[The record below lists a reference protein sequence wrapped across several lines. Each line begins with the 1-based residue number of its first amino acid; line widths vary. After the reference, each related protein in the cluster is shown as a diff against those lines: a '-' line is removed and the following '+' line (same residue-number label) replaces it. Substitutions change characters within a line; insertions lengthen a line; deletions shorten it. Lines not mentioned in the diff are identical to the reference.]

1 MPKRTLVNAA
11 AGAPRKNH
19 LCALRPPKRPPGS
32 RLRLPTSKNER
43 RSLER
48 SLTSQSHVIDHARG
62 NHTLHTRG
70 YARRARSAVEGR
82 TGRRRSTPRKART
95 KMLRQDVVLWT
106 CVVTRCCSFA
116 TAAAHNHLQTC
127 KKAHELRALLPGTGL
142 GPPPKCR
149 ECSSQAPIGWRV
161 CVQSRDGLTRCAG
174 SCNYRHPK
182 AAAESPSCRPPSS
195 SSGRPAP
202 PPPSQ
207 RPAART
213 PPRIGP

>member
-82 TGRRRSTPRKART
+82 TGRRRSTPRKARCCLLSSLDLRGHS
-95 KMLRQDVVLWT
+95 MLLIT
-106 CVVTRCCSFA
+106 FA
-116 TAAAHNHLQTC
+116 TQPRPTIIYRPARRRTSLERFFRTQALGRRQSAESVRVKPQSVGVCVCRAGMASRDAPGRATIVIQKLLQKVRGAARRL
-127 KKAHELRALLPGTGL
+127 LLPAGRHLLLLRKGL
-142 GPPPKCR
+142 R
-149 ECSSQAPIGWRV
+149 RA
-161 CVQSRDGLTRCAG
+161 
-174 SCNYRHPK
+174 RH
-182 AAAESPSCRPPSS
+182 R
-195 SSGRPAP
+195 G
-202 PPPSQ
+202 
-207 RPAART
+207 
-213 PPRIGP
+213 